1 MFTPTARTIK
11 PFPQTKAFAWGAFV
25 LLLSFNISA
34 APASLKIAYAN
45 VESFPYFLQRTH
57 QVPSN
62 PGVSVEIIQM
72 VCDELNIKA
81 QLQRLPGK
89 RVLRQIGTHAIDG
102 AFLFSFK
109 KERSK
114 LGIYPLLDSQ
124 PNSFYK
130 MDTISY
136 FFYKL
141 KNNPAAWKQG
151 QLENTDSVGV
161 NLGYAVISDLNKMNV
176 NIQEV
181 RSSVELVKILLNNRV
196 PIVAAQEYPF
206 ERNWGAHKGEIEK
219 LYPPIRT
226 KDYFFI
232 FSRQFA
238 HNNPKFVQEFWK
250 KIREVSQREYPRL
263 IEKYLNL

>member
-1 MFTPTARTIK
+1 MVTPAPRPIK
-11 PFPQTKAFAWGAFV
+11 PFPHAKGFAWGAFA
-25 LLLSFNISA
+25 LLLSFNLFA
-34 APASLKIAYAN
+34 TPANLKIAYAN
-45 VESFPYFLQRTH
+45 VESFPYFLQRSH
-57 QVPSN
+57 QVPPN

-72 VCDELNIKA
+72 VCDELNINA

-89 RVLRQIGTHAIDG
+89 RVLRQIGMHAVDG

-124 PNSFYK
+124 PNSTYK

-141 KNNPAAWKQG
+141 KDSPASWKQG
-151 QLENTDSVGV
+151 KLNNSDSVGV
-161 NLGYAVISDLNKMNV
+161 NLGYAVISDIKKMNV
-176 NIQEV
+176 VIKEV

-196 PIVAAQEYPF
+196 SIVAAQEYPF
-206 ERNWGAHKGEIEK
+206 ERNWGAHKGKIEK

-232 FSRQFA
+232 FSRQFSQ
-238 HNNPKFVQEFWK
+238 NNPKFVQEFWK
-250 KIREVSQREYPRL
+250 KIREVSRREYPRL

>member
-11 PFPQTKAFAWGAFV
+11 PFPRARGFVCGALV
-25 LLLSFNISA
+25 LLLSCHLCA
-34 APASLKIAYAN
+34 TPASLKIAYAN
-45 VESFPYFLQRTH
+45 VESFPYFLQRSH
-57 QVPSN
+57 QIPPN

-72 VCDELNIKA
+72 VCEELNIKA

-89 RVLRQIGTHAIDG
+89 RVLRQIGVHAIDG

-141 KNNPAAWKQG
+141 KNSPVSWKQG
-151 QLENTDSVGV
+151 QLSNSNSVGV
-161 NLGYAVISDLNKMNV
+161 NLGYAVISDIKKMNV
-176 NIQEV
+176 VIKEV

-196 PIVAAQEYPF
+196 SIVAAQEYPF
-206 ERNWGAHKGEIEK
+206 ERNWGAHKGKIEK

-232 FSRQFA
+232 FSRQFSQD
-238 HNNPKFVQEFWK
+238 NPKFVQAFWK

-263 IEKYLNL
+263 IQKYLNL